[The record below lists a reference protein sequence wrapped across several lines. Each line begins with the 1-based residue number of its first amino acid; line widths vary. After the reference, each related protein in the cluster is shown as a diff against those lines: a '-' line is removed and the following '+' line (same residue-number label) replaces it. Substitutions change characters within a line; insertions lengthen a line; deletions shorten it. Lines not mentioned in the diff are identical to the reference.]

1 MSTNK
6 DELASINPE
15 DSRELKELKQKYND
29 ALTLRKIMDRQE
41 LAIEGLRFFAILYDV
56 TGETVYLKQMLH
68 ESNLALKAIVE
79 ILLMKTNTGYEDSFY
94 KLAAQIKS
102 VKEQIK
108 KDINR
113 GLPKHERVQINIS
126 QEYKG
131 ND

>member
-29 ALTLRKIMDRQE
+29 AITQRKIMDRQE
-41 LAIEGLRFFAILYDV
+41 LAIEGLQFFADLYNT
-56 TGETVYLKQMLH
+56 TGEIAYLKQMLH
-68 ESNLALKAIVE
+68 ESNLALKAITE
-79 ILLMKTNTGYEDSFY
+79 ILLMKTKVGAEVSLY

-102 VKEQIK
+102 IKEQIE

-113 GLPKHERVQINIS
+113 ELPEHERVQIKIS
-126 QEYKG
+126 QEYKK